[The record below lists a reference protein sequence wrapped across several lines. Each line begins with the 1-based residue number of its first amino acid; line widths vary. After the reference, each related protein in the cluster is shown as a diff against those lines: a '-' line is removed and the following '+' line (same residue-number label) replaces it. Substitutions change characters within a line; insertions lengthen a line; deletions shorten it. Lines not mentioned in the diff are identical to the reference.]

1 MSRMRQVPAL
11 DVTQTKTYPN
21 NTIAPSTCQRRTN
34 NSAPKFRLSEAPGM
48 ISNGCTSLREFC
60 NSIQSITIDLNHLL
74 NSVESL
80 LPLLT
85 AYLATV
91 QNRNNTQPAPPVI
104 EQEKAAPAPQVAQA
118 PNVPGPEDI
127 QQLLDNPLVKNILNS
142 FMQSN
147 QK

>member
-11 DVTQTKTYPN
+11 DVTQTKTYSI
-21 NTIAPSTCQRRTN
+21 NTNTPTSCQRRQN
-34 NSAPKFRLSEAPGM
+34 NPTPKFRLSEAPNM

-74 NSVESL
+74 NSVENL

-85 AYLATV
+85 TYLATV
-91 QNRNNTQPAPPVI
+91 QNKSNNQPLPLV
-104 EQEKAAPAPQVAQA
+104 EQEKAAPVPQVTQA
-118 PNVPGPEDI
+118 PNVPSPEDM
-127 QQLLDNPLVKNILNS
+127 QQLLDNPLIKNILNS
-142 FMQSN
+142 FIQNN